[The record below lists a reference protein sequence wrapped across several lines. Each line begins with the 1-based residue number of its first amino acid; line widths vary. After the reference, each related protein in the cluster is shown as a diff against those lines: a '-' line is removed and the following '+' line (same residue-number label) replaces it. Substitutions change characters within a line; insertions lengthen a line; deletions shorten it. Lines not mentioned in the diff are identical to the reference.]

1 MRRLRDASV
10 ALRISA
16 VSALVL
22 TVAVAVGIVAFRSAL
37 HRAQLQT
44 LDVSIDAQ
52 VTNLRELAADGPVPV
67 RLTTERDSPLFC
79 QIVSAAGKVLGASAN
94 VSDMELMVS
103 PTSPVMGYGEVHRIR
118 TQVDRVDVRLTKV
131 GVTTTDGPAWILV
144 AAPTKNLREA
154 EASLNRQLRVGGPLL
169 ILLGTFG
176 IGFVARRALRPVDVL
191 RSQVDAIRST
201 DLAARVSEPQA
212 ADEVGRLAR
221 TMNGLL
227 DRVEES
233 HDRQSRF
240 VSDAS
245 HELRSPLATVRTR
258 LEVAL
263 RAPEKTDWRSVAE
276 ASLRQT
282 SRMERLVDD
291 LLVLARTDT
300 THVAPSVVVD
310 LDEVIAEEV
319 GYLRTVSRVA
329 LDTSQVSAGRV
340 IGRADDLR
348 RVIVNLTS
356 NAIHHAASKV
366 QITLR
371 TIDGHVE
378 LFVDDDGPGVPIS
391 ERDRIFDRFTQL
403 DESRARVGATGA
415 GLGLAIVADVV
426 HHHQGSVCAID
437 SPLGGARFAMTLP
450 AA

>member
-1 MRRLRDASV
+1 MRRVRDASV

-16 VSALVL
+16 ISALVL
-22 TVAVAVGIVAFRSAL
+22 AVAVAVGIVAFRSAL

-44 LDVSIDAQ
+44 LDLSIDAQ
-52 VTNLRELAADGPVPV
+52 VANLRELAGEGPVPV
-67 RLTTERDSPLFC
+67 RLSTARDSPLFC

-103 PTSPVMGYGEVHRIR
+103 PTAAVMNEGEVGRVQA
-118 TQVDRVDVRLTKV
+118 QVDRVDVRLTKV

-144 AAPTKNLREA
+144 AAPMKNLREA
-154 EASLNRQLRVGGPLL
+154 ESSLLRQLRVGGPLL
-169 ILLGTFG
+169 ILFGTLG

-191 RSQVDAIRST
+191 RRQVDAIRST
-201 DLAARVSEPQA
+201 DLAARVSEPPA

-227 DRVEES
+227 ERVQES

-263 RAPEKTDWRSVAE
+263 RSPDKTEWKSVAE

-291 LLVLARTDT
+291 LLVLAQTDT
-300 THVAPSVVVD
+300 TRLAPSVSVD

-319 GYLRTVSRVA
+319 GYLRTVSRVT
-329 LDTSQVSAGRV
+329 LDTSLVSAGRV
-340 IGRADDLR
+340 MGRADDLR

-356 NAIHHAASKV
+356 NAIRHASSKV

-371 TIDGHVE
+371 TVAGQVE
-378 LFVDDDGPGVPIS
+378 LLVDDDGPGVPSS

-403 DESRARVGATGA
+403 DEARVRTGATGA

-426 HHHQGSVCAID
+426 HRHNGSVKSVD
-437 SPLGGARFAMTLP
+437 SPLGGARFTVILP